1 MFDWSQVFG
10 KEQRKTDGMEIA
22 KVNEKLFQNLKSQ
35 IAGFKEKLKKLG
47 VRGIETTP
55 EKSSISLSFAI
66 STSPVESNFNVFH
79 SNRKGGMFYE
89 YTLRFGT
96 QERSADYHIKEL
108 RKLSRKGKFSETEFF
123 LGDYHN
129 IHVREMR
136 EVETIN
142 DIKRGFNKMLEILEE
157 TKGALWRANRW

>member
-10 KEQRKTDGMEIA
+10 KRQRRADGVNLLA
-22 KVNEKLFQNLKSQ
+22 KNEELF
-35 IAGFKEKLKKLG
+35 KKLEPQMLEFRQKLEKIG
-47 VRGIETTP
+47 VRGIEEPSDRGAIGLT
-55 EKSSISLSFAI
+55 FAI
-66 STSPVESNFNVFH
+66 STSPVESAFFVFH
-79 SNRKGGMFYE
+79 SSRKDGIFYE

-129 IHVREMR
+129 IHVREMKK
-136 EVETIN
+136 VETIN
-142 DIKRGFNKMLEILEE
+142 DVKRGFNKMLEVLEK
-157 TKGALWRANRW
+157 TKNTLWRANRW